1 MNTKQVIKTDI
12 SKMKEN
18 LDLINIE
25 QMIENIKTDMVYAGN
40 KITKKFRL
48 DEYKKL
54 VRKVSEVI
62 SKYEEDLGF
71 KNKE

>member
-25 QMIENIKTDMVYAGN
+25 QMIENVKTDMVYAGN

>member
-12 SKMKEN
+12 SIMKEN

>member
-1 MNTKQVIKTDI
+1 MNTKQVVKTDI
-12 SKMKEN
+12 SIFKEN
-18 LDLINIE
+18 LDLINVE

-40 KITKKFRL
+40 KLTKKFRL

>member
-1 MNTKQVIKTDI
+1 
-12 SKMKEN
+12 MKEN

>member
-1 MNTKQVIKTDI
+1 MNTKQVVKTDI
-12 SKMKEN
+12 SIFKEK
-18 LDLINIE
+18 LDLINVE

-40 KITKKFRL
+40 KLTKKFRL

>member
-12 SKMKEN
+12 SIMKEN

-25 QMIENIKTDMVYAGN
+25 QMIENVKTDMVYAGN